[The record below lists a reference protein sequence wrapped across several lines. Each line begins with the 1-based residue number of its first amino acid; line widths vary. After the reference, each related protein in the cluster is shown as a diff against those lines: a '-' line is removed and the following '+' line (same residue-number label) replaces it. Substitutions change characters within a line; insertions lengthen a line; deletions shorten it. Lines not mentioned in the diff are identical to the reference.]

1 MKRYEVTDEQW
12 DRIEGHLPRERSP
25 KGGRPAKDN
34 RQMFNAMLWIA
45 RSGAPW
51 RDLPEYYGPWKSVY
65 TRFRR
70 WRLAGIFESALE
82 ALSQEPD
89 EESVMIDAT
98 IVRVH
103 QHGCGAKGGRK
114 IKRLGVVEEE

>member
-1 MKRYEVTDEQW
+1 MTDKQWEEIKDLLPPEQ
-12 DRIEGHLPRERSP
+12 SP
-25 KGGRPAKDN
+25 KGGRRAKDN
-34 RQMFNAMLWIA
+34 RQMFNGMLWIV

-70 WRLAGIFESALE
+70 WKIAGVFNKALE
-82 ALSQEPD
+82 ALSQDSD
-89 EESVMIDAT
+89 EESIIIDAT

-103 QHGCGAKGGRK
+103 QHGCGAKGGSK
-114 IKRLGVVEEE
+114 IKL

>member
-1 MKRYEVTDEQW
+1 MKRYEATDDQWKRIKNLLPPEQN
-12 DRIEGHLPRERSP
+12 PN
-25 KGGRPAKDN
+25 GGRRGKDN

-70 WRLAGIFESALE
+70 WQSAGVFDRALE
-82 ALSQEPD
+82 SLSQEPD
-89 EESVMIDAT
+89 EESIMIDAT

-103 QHGCGAKGGRK
+103 QHGCGAKGGSTTK
-114 IKRLGVVEEE
+114 QSDAAEAE

>member
-12 DRIEGHLPRERSP
+12 NRIKNLLPPEQNPR
-25 KGGRPAKDN
+25 GGRRGKDN
-34 RQMFNAMLWIA
+34 RQMFNGMLWIA

-70 WRLAGIFESALE
+70 WQLAGVFDRAMESLA
-82 ALSQEPD
+82 QEPD

-103 QHGCGAKGGRK
+103 QHGCGAKGGSNTRQS
-114 IKRLGVVEEE
+114 GAVEAE

>member
-12 DRIEGHLPRERSP
+12 NRIKTLLPPEQNLG
-25 KGGRPAKDN
+25 GGRRAKDN
-34 RQMFNAMLWIA
+34 RQMFNAMLWIS

-70 WRLAGIFESALE
+70 WQLAGVFDRALD
-82 ALSQEPD
+82 ALAQEPD
-89 EESVMIDAT
+89 EESVMI
-98 IVRVH
+98 IVH
-103 QHGCGAKGGRK
+103 
-114 IKRLGVVEEE
+114 LLPDN

>member
-1 MKRYEVTDEQW
+1 MKRYEVSEAQWARIKEYLPPEQ
-12 DRIEGHLPRERSP
+12 SP
-25 KGGRPAKDN
+25 GGGRRAKDN
-34 RQMFNAMLWIA
+34 RQMFNGMLWVA

-51 RDLPEYYGPWKSVY
+51 RDLPEHYGPWKSVY

-70 WRLAGIFESALE
+70 WQKAGVFDKALE

-89 EESVMIDAT
+89 DESVIIDAT

-103 QHGCGAKGGRK
+103 QHGCGAKGGSK
-114 IKRLGVVEEE
+114 IKQSGEAEAE